1 MNASVTNRVGLYV
14 CIEKCVVSDL
24 AIKMHWKSGQEDCQW
39 LRINTRV
46 IDRIRQL
53 LCNFTKVMCCKLGK
67 ELSRINEIV
76 MSNSISCLVSSY
88 FSFFFI

>member
-1 MNASVTNRVGLYV
+1 MNASVINSRVVV
-14 CIEKCVVSDL
+14 CIEKCVINDL

-39 LRINTRV
+39 LKINTRV
-46 IDRIRQL
+46 IDRIRQ

-76 MSNSISCLVSSY
+76 MSNAISCLVSSY